1 MCVLS
6 ASRLQQLGTLIMVL
20 RLTKRETNLEVRA
33 AGLGG
38 VELKAK
44 RTQYVGLECT
54 SERGW
59 NACLSEARP
68 TSLSIIMPMPRR
80 TTRSR

>member
-20 RLTKRETNLEVRA
+20 RLTERETNLEVRA

-38 VELKAK
+38 VKIALDHHA
-44 RTQYVGLECT
+44 
-54 SERGW
+54 
-59 NACLSEARP
+59 NA
-68 TSLSIIMPMPRR
+68 
-80 TTRSR
+80 